1 MTEEE
6 QPEEQKK
13 ALLTLAIELGDKKKQ
28 LLNIYLDSKPE
39 QLAYDFCLQ
48 NNLDFDSMQ
57 NLTEEIRNALSN
69 YKNEPQNQ
77 ETKNK
82 APENVEDQ
90 NEKNKNNQGGDRNNS
105 EMENHEEAHEM
116 GGEEDKEHHQDQEVE
131 QEYEE

>member
-1 MTEEE
+1 M
-6 QPEEQKK
+6 
-13 ALLTLAIELGDKKKQ
+13 IKKQ

-77 ETKNK
+77 EIKNK

-90 NEKNKNNQGGDRNNS
+90 NEKNKNNQGRR
-105 EMENHEEAHEM
+105 E
-116 GGEEDKEHHQDQEVE
+116 
-131 QEYEE
+131 